1 MTGALETCVPNPDDT
16 PDVQSPFLP
25 ATPLAVIRLEYLSWW
40 QAAGLFA
47 LLMIPV
53 VALGWRPLRALGPAR
68 RWVAMGARAL
78 VVALAVLILA
88 GLRVEREN
96 AVVEV
101 MLLRDISDSARQAAG
116 PGKTIAQ
123 EVNQY
128 AQAAVG
134 PESAKRP
141 VDRLGMASF
150 DGSAYIDLVPSDNG
164 ASLLGQTS
172 AVNRQSPGTDPA
184 AAIQL
189 ALSSFNEDARHRI
202 VLVWD
207 GNKTE
212 GDLDAAV
219 AAAKAQ
225 GVPIDVMPLKYAVKN
240 ETFIERFVAPTWRRE
255 KEPFSLDVILN
266 NTASFP
272 TKGTLRIEQE
282 GRPLDLDPTQPGVQS
297 GRAVTLQPGRNRESV
312 TVDPIE
318 GVDVRRFKAVWEPD
332 RGADNK
338 PVGDTLAGNNVA
350 NAFTFV
356 RGKGKTLYIDNTGDA
371 GGLALRQALTAEGIT
386 VDATR
391 GDVDSFPTSLVELQ
405 GFDAV
410 VLANVPR
417 GAGGLSDVQQ
427 RTLAQYVHDTGG
439 GLVVIGG
446 PDALGAGGWQGSELE
461 EVLPVD
467 MDVPAKRQIAKGAL
481 ALVMHS
487 TEMSNG
493 NYWGEQC
500 ALKAVEV
507 LNRKDDIGVLSYNW
521 SAGGAAW
528 DFPLQP
534 KSDGSRVYG
543 AIKNMQ
549 LGDMPDFDDALD
561 LALNGNAGSIG
572 LKDSDARQ
580 KHVIIISDMDPAA
593 PSPALLKAYQ
603 DAKISISTVQC
614 FGHGQPLMPVA
625 KMLAEQTGGRA
636 YGPIEDNPSQL
647 PQIFIKEA
655 TIVRRS
661 LIKED
666 AGGIPVVKTLDAAGS
681 QLVAGVPDVPPVT
694 GYVLT
699 SKKDSP
705 LVEVPLVVAGERDPL
720 LAVWQAGLGKS
731 AVWTSDAGNRWA
743 TAFATGSDYQKFWA
757 QVLRGVSRAPQSG
770 DYDVQTKVENGRG
783 TITVEAFGDE
793 AKFKNNLTI
802 RGQVL
807 GEGGQEAMPIRL
819 VQTKPGT
826 YVGEFDA
833 RKEGNYV
840 VALSA
845 VDPEGGVAALRGGTA
860 VNGGEEMK
868 DLRDNE
874 AAVRRVAEETG
885 GRVIPAFAVGPGLDL
900 FAVDYTDALG
910 VTKTLPRSYSPLP
923 IWDWLIP
930 VLLALI
936 LLDVA
941 IRRIA
946 WDWEATKAV
955 AARAGAR
962 VRSVTATTR
971 EDVEG
976 KRGDAATLGA
986 LRQTREQVAAG
997 QRQPPPQVVARPDPT
1012 RKFDAGRDV
1021 PSGDLSDVIGGA
1033 TDKPVPKGPAGKVTP
1048 KGQQGDK
1055 PGQGGGMS
1063 DLMEAK
1069 RRARERM
1076 RDQE

>member
-1 MTGALETCVPNPDDT
+1 MP
-16 PDVQSPFLP
+16 
-25 ATPLAVIRLEYLSWW
+25 TPLFPVILAAVRLEYLSPPE
-40 QAAGLFA
+40 ALGLFA
-47 LLMIPV
+47 LLLAPV
-53 VALGWRPLRALGPAR
+53 LGFGWRPLKVLGPVR
-68 RWVAMGARAL
+68 RWVAIGARTL

-96 AVVEV
+96 GLVETIV
-101 MLLRDISDSARQAAG
+101 LRDISQSAQQAA
-116 PGKTIAQ
+116 KTGETIPQ

-134 PESAKRP
+134 PGSAKKP
-141 VDRLGMASF
+141 DDRLGMISF
-150 DGSAYIDLVPSDNG
+150 DGEAYVDLIPNNST

-172 AVNRQSPGTDPA
+172 AVNRQTPGTDPA

-189 ALSSFNEDARHRI
+189 ALATFKDDARRRI
-202 VLVWD
+202 LLIWD
-207 GNKTE
+207 GNRTE

-225 GVPIDVMPLKYAVKN
+225 HVPIDVMPLKYQVKN

-266 NTASFP
+266 NTAGFP
-272 TKGTLRIEQE
+272 TRGTLRIEQE
-282 GRPLDLDPTQPGVQS
+282 GRPLDLDPTQPGVQT
-297 GRAVTLQPGRNRESV
+297 GRAVVLQPGRNRESI

-318 GVDVRRFKAVWEPD
+318 GVDVRRFKAVFEPE
-332 RGADNK
+332 RVNGQ
-338 PVGDTLAGNNVA
+338 PVGDTLASNNVA

-356 RGKGKTLYIDNTGDA
+356 RGKGKVLYINNEADGGGGDDLLRA
-371 GGLALRQALTAEGIT
+371 ALGREGIT
-386 VDATR
+386 VDPNRAT
-391 GDVDSFPTSLVELQ
+391 VDGFPTSLVELQ
-405 GFDAV
+405 GYDAV
-410 VLANVPR
+410 ILANVPR
-417 GAGGLSDVQQ
+417 GAGGLSDPQQ
-427 RTLAQYVHDTGG
+427 RILAQYVHDTGG
-439 GLVVIGG
+439 GLVMIGG
-446 PDALGAGGWQGSELE
+446 PDTFGAGGWQGSELE
-461 EVLPVD
+461 TVLPVD
-467 MDVPAKRQIAKGAL
+467 MDVPAKRQVPKGAL

-487 TEMSNG
+487 TEMANG

-507 LNRKDDIGVLSYNW
+507 LNRRDDIGVLSY
-521 SAGGAAW
+521 SFGGGGAAW

-534 KSDGSRVYG
+534 KGDGGRVYS

-561 LALNGNAGSIG
+561 LALNGDANSIG
-572 LKDSDARQ
+572 LKNSDARQ

-593 PSPALLKAYQ
+593 PSPQLVQAFK
-603 DAKISISTVQC
+603 DAQISISTVQC
-614 FGHGQPLMPVA
+614 FGHGQALQPVA
-625 KMLAEQTGGRA
+625 KMLAQQTGGRA
-636 YGPIEDNPSQL
+636 YGPIESNPSQL

-655 TIVRRS
+655 TVVRRS

-666 AGGIPVVKTLDAAGS
+666 AGGLAVTKTLDAAGS
-681 QLVAGVPDVPPVT
+681 QFTQGIPDVPPVT

-699 SKKDSP
+699 SKKDNP

-720 LAVWQAGLGKS
+720 FAVWQTGLGKS
-731 AVWTSDAGNRWA
+731 AVWTSDAGVRWA
-743 TAFATGSDYQKFWA
+743 TGFAGGSDYEKFWA
-757 QVLRGVSRAPQSG
+757 QAVRGVSRAAQSG

-802 RGQVL
+802 SGLAL
-807 GEGGQEAMPIRL
+807 GEGGQDGQPIRL

-840 VALSA
+840 VALNA
-845 VDPEGGVAALRGGTA
+845 VDPEGTAVALRGGTA
-860 VNGGEEMK
+860 VNGSEEMK

-874 AAVRRVAEETG
+874 AAVRRVAEETN
-885 GRVIPAFAVGPGLDL
+885 GRVLPTFGVGDGNDL
-900 FAVDYTDALG
+900 FAVDYTDSTG
-910 VTKTLPRSYSPLP
+910 QSRTLAKSYSPLP

-930 VLLALI
+930 VLLGLI
-936 LLDVA
+936 ILDVA

-946 WDWEATKAV
+946 WDWDATKAV

-962 VRSVTATTR
+962 VRAVTATTR

-997 QRQPPPQVVARPDPT
+997 QRQPPPVARPDPT
-1012 RKFDAGRDV
+1012 RKFEATGNE
-1021 PSGDLSDVIGGA
+1021 PAGDLGSVIGGA

-1055 PGQGGGMS
+1055 PGTGGGMS
-1063 DLMEAK
+1063 DLIEAK
-1069 RRARERM
+1069 RRARENIDR
-1076 RDQE
+1076 QKNE